1 MVKMVKTLC
10 VWSLFSSEG
19 QTIKKKKTSKNIV
32 MLESDKQYGERERET
47 GSEGEKVEILN
58 RTIREGHGEKVAFK
72 QKLEGDEGMSCVHS

>member
-1 MVKMVKTLC
+1 
-10 VWSLFSSEG
+10 
-19 QTIKKKKTSKNIV
+19 

-58 RTIREGHGEKVAFK
+58 RTIRQGHGEKVAFK